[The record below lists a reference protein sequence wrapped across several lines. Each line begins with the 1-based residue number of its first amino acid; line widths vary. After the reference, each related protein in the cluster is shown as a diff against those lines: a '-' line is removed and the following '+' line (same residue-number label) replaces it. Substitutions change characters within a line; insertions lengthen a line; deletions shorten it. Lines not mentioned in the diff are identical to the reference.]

1 MTTTEK
7 TNFQLFAEACRYDSG
22 KSFLD
27 SGDYYGRHYEKPP
40 VAEDCNPVAVSVY
53 TRGKDVDVTATI
65 ETAHFLDRNY
75 QVDTELQ
82 RKFDEW
88 QENREGNWFELAQ
101 QFCEKELGL
110 HSQARDNTYNH
121 ECDLSQVYVW
131 EVFTPEEKPSDWLY
145 AEDSVVVIHIHT
157 GCDVRGGYSAP
168 LFCRS
173 RGEYAVA
180 VGHVAE
186 FHVAKTH
193 YEVEGGEYALDERWR
208 SGWSSCPASEVSKDI
223 ERVFTHTVKG
233 NTFIAKLKSG
243 EVVRIAAEIPY
254 VGW

>member
-7 TNFQLFAEACRYDSG
+7 TNFQLFAEACRYNSG

-27 SGDYYGRHYEKPP
+27 SGDYYGRHYDLPP
-40 VAEDCNPVAVSVY
+40 VAEDCNPVTVSVHAH
-53 TRGKDVDVTATI
+53 DDVTATI
-65 ETAHFLDRNY
+65 ETAHFLDCNY
-75 QVDTELQ
+75 QVDTELH
-82 RKFDEW
+82 RRFDEW
-88 QENREGNWFELAQ
+88 QEGRDGNWFELAQ
-101 QFCEKELGL
+101 QFCEEELGL

-145 AEDSVVVIHIHT
+145 ANDSVVVIHVHT

-173 RGEYAVA
+173 RGDYAVA
-180 VGHVAE
+180 AHHVAE
-186 FHVAKTH
+186 FRVVETH
-193 YEVEGGEYALDERWR
+193 YDAPGGGEHALDERWC
-208 SGWSSCPASEVSKDI
+208 SGWSSYPAAEVAKDI

-254 VGW
+254 GGW